1 MINFH
6 PVRIEDR
13 DSINEF
19 FFKNTYRNCDFSFS
33 NILCWKH
40 KYDTTFAIID
50 GFLLFRFFAGHNE
63 PGYMM
68 PLGNGDLKKAIDLL
82 KADARERGNDFYLFA
97 ITQEMF
103 AHIEAAC
110 PGEFRFETDRAW
122 SEYIYDAQDLITL
135 KGKKFQSRRNHVN
148 KFKKTYD
155 YEYLP
160 ITREIIPDCLTLYYQ
175 WCKENGGCNEDTSLI
190 EERHATQKAFHY
202 FEQLGLKGGAIRVDG
217 KIVAYSYGQPLN
229 PDTFGVHAEKSLY
242 EIDGGFSA
250 INQMFAEHE
259 CQNYKY
265 INREEDLGI
274 ESLRKAKEAYHPV
287 MLLEKGYVESLRKPH
302 TF

>member
-6 PVRIEDR
+6 PVRIEDK

-19 FFKNTYRNCDFSFS
+19 FFKSAYRNCDFSFS

-40 KYDTTFAIID
+40 RYDTTFAIVD
-50 GFLLFRFFAGHNE
+50 GFLLFRFFASYKE

-68 PLGNGDLKKAIDLL
+68 PLGDGDLRIAIDLL
-82 KADARERGNDFYLFA
+82 RADAKERGDRFYLFA
-97 ITQEMF
+97 ITPEMF
-103 AHIEAAC
+103 ARIEAAC
-110 PGEFRFETDRAW
+110 PGEFELKTDDAW
-122 SEYIYDAQDLITL
+122 SEYIYNARDLITL
-135 KGKKFQSRRNHVN
+135 VGKKFQSKRNHVN
-148 KFKKTYD
+148 KFKKSYN

-160 ITREIIPDCLTLYYQ
+160 ITREIIPDCLDLYYR
-175 WCKENGGCNEDTSLI
+175 WCEENGGCNEDSSLV

-202 FEQLGLKGGAIRVDG
+202 FERLGLKGGAIRVDG
-217 KIVAYSYGQPLN
+217 KIIAYSYGQQLTA
-229 PDTFGVHAEKSLY
+229 DTFGIHAEKSLY

-259 CQNYKY
+259 CQNFRY

-274 ESLRKAKEAYHPV
+274 ESLRKSKESYHPAF
-287 MLLEKGYVESLRKPH
+287 LLEKGYIEELDSCFL
-302 TF
+302 

>member
-6 PVRIEDR
+6 PVRIEDK

-19 FFKNTYRNCDFSFS
+19 FFKSTYRNCDFSFS

-40 KYDTTFAIID
+40 KYDTTFAVID
-50 GFLLFRFFAGHNE
+50 GFLLFRFFAE
-63 PGYMM
+63 YKESGYMM
-68 PLGNGDLKKAIDLL
+68 PLGAGDLKKALDLL
-82 KADARERGNDFYLFA
+82 KADAKTRGDCFRLSA

-103 AHIEAAC
+103 EQIETVC
-110 PGEFRFETDRAW
+110 PGEFRFETNRAW
-122 SEYIYDAQDLITL
+122 FEYIYDSQDLITL
-135 KGKKFQSRRNHVN
+135 VGKKFQPKRNHVN
-148 KFKKTYD
+148 KFKKSYD

-160 ITREIIPDCLTLYYQ
+160 ITREIIPACLNLYYQ
-175 WCKENGGCNEDTSLI
+175 WCEENGDCLDASLI

-217 KIVAYSYGQPLN
+217 KIVAYSYGQQLTS
-229 PDTFGVHAEKSLY
+229 DTFGIHAEKSLY

-250 INQMFAEHE
+250 INQMFAAHE
-259 CQNYKY
+259 CQNFKY

-274 ESLRKAKEAYHPV
+274 ESLRKAKESYHPAF
-287 MLLEKGYVESLRKPH
+287 LLTKGHVESK
-302 TF
+302 

>member
-1 MINFH
+1 MINFR
-6 PVRIEDR
+6 PVGIEDK

-19 FFKNTYRNCDFSFS
+19 FLRNIYRNCDFSFS

-40 KYDTTFAIID
+40 KYDTSFAIVD
-50 GFLLFRFFAGHNE
+50 GFLFFRFFAEHNHS
-63 PGYMM
+63 GYMM
-68 PLGNGDLKKAIDLL
+68 PLGDGDLRKAIDLL
-82 KADARERGNDFYLFA
+82 RADAKERDDKFVLYA
-97 ITQEMF
+97 ITSEMF

-110 PGEFRFETDRAW
+110 PGSFKFVPDREW
-122 SEYIYDAQDLITL
+122 FEYIYDAQDLITL
-135 KGKKFQSRRNHVN
+135 KGKKFQSKRNHVN
-148 KFKKTYD
+148 KFKRTYTF
-155 YEYLP
+155 EYLP
-160 ITREIIPDCLTLYYQ
+160 ITREIIPDCLSLYYE

-217 KIVAYSYGQPLN
+217 KIIAYSYGQQLS

-259 CQNYKY
+259 CMHCTY
-265 INREEDLGI
+265 INREEDLGL
-274 ESLRKAKEAYHPV
+274 ESLRKAKESYHPV
-287 MLLEKGYVESLRKPH
+287 MLLEKGYVEEIEI
-302 TF
+302 

>member
-1 MINFH
+1 MINFQ

-13 DSINEF
+13 NSINEF
-19 FFKNTYRNCDFSFS
+19 FFKSAYRNCDFSFS

-50 GFLLFRFFAGHNE
+50 NFLFFRFFAGYNE

-68 PLGNGDLKKAIDLL
+68 PLGTGDLKKAIDLL
-82 KADARERGNDFYLFA
+82 RADAKERGDCFYLFA
-97 ITQEMF
+97 VTREMF
-103 AHIEAAC
+103 ARIEAVY
-110 PGEFRFETDRAW
+110 PGKFEFITDRAW

-135 KGKKFQSRRNHVN
+135 KGKKFQSKRNHVN

-160 ITREIIPDCLTLYYQ
+160 VTREIIPDCLTLYYQ

-190 EERHATQKAFHY
+190 EERHAMQKAFHY

-217 KIVAYSYGQPLN
+217 KIVAYSYGQQLS
-229 PDTFGVHAEKSLY
+229 PDTFGIHAEKSLY

-259 CQNYKY
+259 CRNYKY

-274 ESLRKAKEAYHPV
+274 ESLRKAKESYHPV
-287 MLLEKGYVESLRKPH
+287 ILMEKGYIQE
-302 TF
+302 

>member
-1 MINFH
+1 MMINFH

-13 DSINEF
+13 DLINEF
-19 FFKNTYRNCDFSFS
+19 FFKSTYRNCDFSFS

-50 GFLLFRFFAGHNE
+50 GFLLIRFFAEYKE

-68 PLGNGDLKKAIDLL
+68 PLGAGDLKKAINLL
-82 KADARERGNDFYLFA
+82 RTDAKTRGDRFNLYA
-97 ITQEMF
+97 VTPEMF
-103 AHIEAAC
+103 AQIEAAC
-110 PGEFRFETDRAW
+110 PGEFRFETDKAW

-135 KGKKFQSRRNHVN
+135 TGKKFQPKRNHIN

-160 ITREIIPDCLTLYYQ
+160 ITRKIIPNCLDLYYR
-175 WCKENGGCNEDTSLI
+175 WCEENSGCLDASLV

-202 FEQLGLKGGAIRVDG
+202 FEKLGLKGGAIRIAG
-217 KIVAYSYGQPLN
+217 EIVAYSYGQQLS

-259 CQNYKY
+259 CRNYKY

-274 ESLRKAKEAYHPV
+274 ESLRKSKESYHPV
-287 MLLEKGYVESLRKPH
+287 MLLEKGFVEEVNA
-302 TF
+302 T

>member
-1 MINFH
+1 MINFQ

-13 DSINEF
+13 DLVNEF
-19 FFKNTYRNCDFSFS
+19 FLKNVYRNCDFSFS

-40 KYDTTFAIID
+40 KYDTTFAIVD
-50 GFLLFRFFAGHNE
+50 GFLFFRFFAQHNE

-68 PLGNGDLKKAIDLL
+68 PLGAGDLKKAIDLL
-82 KADARERGNDFYLFA
+82 RADAEERGDQFYMFA

-103 AHIEAAC
+103 THIEIAC
-110 PGEFRFETDRAW
+110 PGEFVFKTDRAW

-135 KGKKFQSRRNHVN
+135 KGKKFQSKRNHVN

-160 ITREIIPDCLTLYYQ
+160 ITRKIIPDCLTLYYQ
-175 WCKENGGCNEDTSLI
+175 WCKENGGCNEDISLI
-190 EERHATQKAFHY
+190 DERHATQKAFHY
-202 FEQLGLKGGAIRVDG
+202 FERLGLKGGAIRVDG
-217 KIVAYSYGQPLN
+217 KIVAYSYGQQLTS
-229 PDTFGVHAEKSLY
+229 DTFGVHAEKSLY

-259 CQNYKY
+259 CKNYKF

-274 ESLRKAKEAYHPV
+274 ESLRRSKESYHPA
-287 MLLEKGYVESLRKPH
+287 MLLEKGYVECRGVM
-302 TF
+302 